1 MEIITM
7 TTEFFFVRHGETGA
21 NLTGVLQGQGDCPLN
36 SNGLAQADAV
46 ANYLRETHFDV
57 IYTSDLSRAAET
69 AGRIAACGHENVP
82 LIRTPELREMD
93 CGELEG
99 KAWDEL
105 RIQHADKVNTFYREI
120 SCCFPGGESKDG
132 FQLRISTFLD
142 DVLAKHRGEKVLLV
156 SHGGVLQRIF
166 RHIAGAVKGTNL
178 LPLAGNASISGFIYS
193 EKQRAWQLTFWNF
206 TEHLK
211 NLPQHKTLVL

>member
-1 MEIITM
+1 M
-7 TTEFFFVRHGETGA
+7 
-21 NLTGVLQGQGDCPLN
+21 N
-36 SNGLAQADAV
+36 STGLAQAEAL
-46 ANYLRETHFDV
+46 ANYLRDTAFDV

-69 AGRIAACGHENVP
+69 AGKIAACGHKNTP

-99 KAWDEL
+99 KSWGEL
-105 RIQHADKVNTFYREI
+105 REKHADKVNTFYREI

-142 DVLAKHRGEKVLLV
+142 DVLVKHRGGRILIV
-156 SHGGVLQRIF
+156 SHGGVLQRVF
-166 RHIAGAVKGTNL
+166 RHIAGAVKCTNL
-178 LPLAGNASISGFIYS
+178 LPLADNASLSGFIYS

-211 NLPQHKTLVL
+211 DLPCHKTLVL